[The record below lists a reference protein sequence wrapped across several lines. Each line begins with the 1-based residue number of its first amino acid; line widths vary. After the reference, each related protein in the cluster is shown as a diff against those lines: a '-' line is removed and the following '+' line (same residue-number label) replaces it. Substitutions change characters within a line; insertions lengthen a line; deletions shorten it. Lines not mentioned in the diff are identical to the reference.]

1 MTGHGAA
8 SIQRAETTV
17 AVEVRT
23 VNSRY
28 FKLSVRAS
36 DGFAAIE
43 SRVDEVVRRFIRRG
57 TVQVDVRV
65 DQQLAPDHY
74 ALDEAV
80 LTGYQRQ
87 LREIG
92 ERLQAKAEVPLETLL
107 GLPGVIRERMASTA
121 DLDTD
126 WPLIAEA
133 LERALE
139 HLTQMRSEEGLAM
152 ASDLQENCQAIAE
165 QLDHVEQRAPVVADN
180 YRSRLT
186 ERINRL
192 LSEHDLQVEPGD
204 LVREVGL
211 FAERI
216 DISEE
221 SVRLRSHLDQFDS
234 IMKDPSGGGRKLEF
248 VTQEMFREANTIG
261 SKANDAEI
269 ARHVIEIKA
278 AIERIREM
286 IQNIE

>member
-8 SIQRAETTV
+8 RVQRAEMAV

-36 DGFAAIE
+36 EGFAAIE

-57 TVQVDVRV
+57 TAQVDVRV

-74 ALDEAV
+74 ALNEAV
-80 LTGYQRQ
+80 LAGYQRQ

-92 ERLQAKAEVPLETLL
+92 QRLKAKVDVPLETLL
-107 GLPGVIRERMASTA
+107 VLPGVVQEHMASPA
-121 DLDTD
+121 DLDAD
-126 WPLIAEA
+126 WPVIEEA
-133 LERALE
+133 LEQALE
-139 HLTQMRSEEGLAM
+139 HLTQMRGEEGQAM
-152 ASDLQENCQAIAE
+152 ASDLRENCEAIAE
-165 QLDHVEQRAPVVADN
+165 QLAHVEQRAPVVAGN
-180 YRSRLT
+180 YRNRLT
-186 ERINRL
+186 ERMNRL
-192 LSEHDLQVEPGD
+192 LAEHDLQVEPGD

-221 SVRLRSHLDQFDS
+221 TVRLRSHLDQFDS
-234 IMKDPSGGGRKLEF
+234 IMKDPHGGGRKLEF

-278 AIERIREM
+278 AIERVREM